1 MKIGIYILAVILLLL
16 GTASILGG
24 FGVINLTSSAHHI
37 RYELGG
43 VLVDLLAIGLI
54 VYAARRK

>member
-1 MKIGIYILAVILLLL
+1 MKIAIYIVSAILLIL
-16 GTASILGG
+16 GTASILNGL
-24 FGVINLTSSAHHI
+24 GVINVISSTHHL

-43 VLVDLLAIGLI
+43 ALVDFVAIGLI

>member
-1 MKIGIYILAVILLLL
+1 MKIVLYVLAVLLLVL
-16 GTASILGG
+16 GTVSLLNG
-24 FGVINLTSSAHHI
+24 FGVLNLFTSIHHL

-43 VLVDLLAIGLI
+43 ALLDLLGIGLI

>member
-1 MKIGIYILAVILLLL
+1 MKIAIYILAVILLLL

-24 FGVINLTSSAHHI
+24 FGVINITSSVHHL

-43 VLVDLLAIGLI
+43 ALADLVAIGLI